1 MSVKTQALKAEDN
14 FRNSFLADDDK
25 LGDQVIASITIDGKE
40 FSAMGDSEEVA
51 IENLRDS
58 IKAHYDARNHVAQL
72 EINKAIGLHFF
83 E

>member
-1 MSVKTQALKAEDN
+1 MSVKFQVLKAEDN
-14 FRNSFLADDDK
+14 YRNSFLADEDK
-25 LGDQVIASITIDGKE
+25 LGDQIIASVTIDGKE
-40 FSAMGDSEEVA
+40 FSAMGDDQEVA

-58 IKAHYDARNHVAQL
+58 IKSHYYAKNHIANL